1 MPDVVTHRYDP
12 AIGICPNICSLPDFE
27 ALVVLDQ
34 LRRKFRPSLKPNY
47 LARRRATEQWLSEA
61 ASKLLE
67 RRFDQGPGYFFL
79 GDFSHIADP
88 SRPAALIVPLSTLP
102 SEAITFTLGDSM
114 SVIEQPG
121 RRVYSLDEVVAL
133 FAASDA
139 VAGFGLSDRRGF
151 QDRFIEVQVWRR
163 SDQSH
168 DYKGVV
174 SSKSAKSRRR
184 RRRCMP
190 AAVLA
195 IALSFASIAAAAEP
209 ERRAVAYLAQETP
222 RWYAENHCFSCHNN
236 GDGARA
242 LFLSAQRGYVVPAN
256 ALEDTVR
263 WLRDPAGWDHNPG
276 NPGFSDK
283 RLARIQFAAALAEA
297 WRTGYMRERD
307 AATLDA
313 LSRAA
318 ESLVREQ
325 ESAGEF
331 LGAWR
336 IDTGGVAGAPAT
348 YGSALAT
355 YMARRTLEIAD
366 ARRFTESIG
375 RANQWLNSTPPHNI
389 LDRAA
394 ILLALPDSAPKHL
407 DALLAAQTSDGG
419 WGPQPHAPAEA
430 FDTAVALLALHGL
443 RGAPNA
449 SVSIDRGRAFLVKY
463 QLADGSWPE
472 TTRPAG
478 FTSYAERIS
487 TAAWAAYA
495 LLITD
500 PKGN

>member
-1 MPDVVTHRYDP
+1 
-12 AIGICPNICSLPDFE
+12 
-27 ALVVLDQ
+27 
-34 LRRKFRPSLKPNY
+34 
-47 LARRRATEQWLSEA
+47 
-61 ASKLLE
+61 
-67 RRFDQGPGYFFL
+67 
-79 GDFSHIADP
+79 
-88 SRPAALIVPLSTLP
+88 
-102 SEAITFTLGDSM
+102 
-114 SVIEQPG
+114 
-121 RRVYSLDEVVAL
+121 
-133 FAASDA
+133 
-139 VAGFGLSDRRGF
+139 
-151 QDRFIEVQVWRR
+151 
-163 SDQSH
+163 
-168 DYKGVV
+168 VV
-174 SSKSAKSRRR
+174 SSKSAKSHGHKRFVF
-184 RRRCMP
+184 

-195 IALSFASIAAAAEP
+195 VALSFVSVAAGAEP

-242 LFLSAQRGYVVPAN
+242 LFLAAQRRYAVPAN

-263 WLRDPAGWDHNPG
+263 WLRDPAGWDRNPG

-297 WRTGYMRERD
+297 WRTGYTSKRD
-307 AATLDA
+307 AVTLDA
-313 LSRAA
+313 VSSAA
-318 ESLVREQ
+318 ESLVSEQ
-325 ESAGEF
+325 ERAGIF
-331 LGAWR
+331 LGAWK

-366 ARRFTESIG
+366 ARRFAQSIR
-375 RANQWLNSTPPHNI
+375 RANHWLNSTLPQNV

-407 DALLAAQTSDGG
+407 DALLVAQTSDGG
-419 WGPQPHAPAEA
+419 WGPQLHAPAEA
-430 FDTAVALLALHGL
+430 FDTAVALLALHGVG
-443 RGAPNA
+443 GAHNVDA
-449 SVSIDRGRAFLVKY
+449 AIERGRAFLVKF

>member
-1 MPDVVTHRYDP
+1 MREIRTSGLTSGDGKRDDAMRQHP
-12 AIGICPNICSLPDFE
+12 
-27 ALVVLDQ
+27 
-34 LRRKFRPSLKPNY
+34 RPS
-47 LARRRATEQWLSEA
+47 
-61 ASKLLE
+61 
-67 RRFDQGPGYFFL
+67 
-79 GDFSHIADP
+79 
-88 SRPAALIVPLSTLP
+88 STLP
-102 SEAITFTLGDSM
+102 PVLFPQAAYNGPIGMAPRNLTIILAFAIS
-114 SVIEQPG
+114 
-121 RRVYSLDEVVAL
+121 
-133 FAASDA
+133 
-139 VAGFGLSDRRGF
+139 
-151 QDRFIEVQVWRR
+151 
-163 SDQSH
+163 
-168 DYKGVV
+168 
-174 SSKSAKSRRR
+174 
-184 RRRCMP
+184 
-190 AAVLA
+190 
-195 IALSFASIAAAAEP
+195 AAAAEP
-209 ERRAVAYLAQETP
+209 ARNAVAYLTRETP

-242 LFLSAQRGYVVPAN
+242 LFLAMQRGYAVPAN

-297 WRTGYMRERD
+297 WRTGYMRER
-307 AATLDA
+307 AAV
-313 LSRAA
+313 SSAA
-318 ESLVREQ
+318 ESLVGEQ
-325 ESAGEF
+325 ESGGEF
-331 LGAWR
+331 QGAWK
-336 IDTGGVAGAPAT
+336 IETGGVAGAPAT

-366 ARRFTESIG
+366 ARRFAQSIG
-375 RANQWLNSTPPHNI
+375 RANQWLNSTQPHNV

-419 WGPQPHAPAEA
+419 WGPQPHAPAEP

-449 SVSIDRGRAFLVKY
+449 AAAIERGRAFLVKF

-487 TAAWAAYA
+487 TASWAAYA

>member
-1 MPDVVTHRYDP
+1 V
-12 AIGICPNICSLPDFE
+12 L
-27 ALVVLDQ
+27 ALAV
-34 LRRKFRPSLKPNY
+34 
-47 LARRRATEQWLSEA
+47 
-61 ASKLLE
+61 
-67 RRFDQGPGYFFL
+67 
-79 GDFSHIADP
+79 
-88 SRPAALIVPLSTLP
+88 PAAG
-102 SEAITFTLGDSM
+102 AD
-114 SVIEQPG
+114 
-121 RRVYSLDEVVAL
+121 
-133 FAASDA
+133 
-139 VAGFGLSDRRGF
+139 
-151 QDRFIEVQVWRR
+151 
-163 SDQSH
+163 
-168 DYKGVV
+168 
-174 SSKSAKSRRR
+174 
-184 RRRCMP
+184 
-190 AAVLA
+190 
-195 IALSFASIAAAAEP
+195 P
-209 ERRAVAYLAQETP
+209 ERRAVAYLAQQTP

-242 LFLSAQRGYVVPAN
+242 LFLAVQRGYAVPAS
-256 ALEDTVR
+256 ALQDTLR

-276 NPGFSDK
+276 NAGFSDK

-297 WRTGYMRERD
+297 WSTGYTHDRD
-307 AATLDA
+307 AVL
-313 LSRAA
+313 RAA
-318 ESLVREQ
+318 ESLVQEQ
-325 ESAGEF
+325 ERDGEF
-331 LGAWR
+331 LGSWK

-366 ARRFTESIG
+366 ARRFAQPIG
-375 RANQWLNSTPPHNI
+375 RANQWLNSTQPQNV

-419 WGPQPHAPAEA
+419 WGPQPHAPAEP

-449 SVSIDRGRAFLVKY
+449 AAAIERGRAFLVKF

-487 TAAWAAYA
+487 TAGLAVYA

>member
-1 MPDVVTHRYDP
+1 VLAL
-12 AIGICPNICSLPDFE
+12 AI
-27 ALVVLDQ
+27 
-34 LRRKFRPSLKPNY
+34 
-47 LARRRATEQWLSEA
+47 
-61 ASKLLE
+61 
-67 RRFDQGPGYFFL
+67 
-79 GDFSHIADP
+79 
-88 SRPAALIVPLSTLP
+88 PAA
-102 SEAITFTLGDSM
+102 G
-114 SVIEQPG
+114 
-121 RRVYSLDEVVAL
+121 
-133 FAASDA
+133 
-139 VAGFGLSDRRGF
+139 
-151 QDRFIEVQVWRR
+151 
-163 SDQSH
+163 
-168 DYKGVV
+168 
-174 SSKSAKSRRR
+174 
-184 RRRCMP
+184 
-190 AAVLA
+190 
-195 IALSFASIAAAAEP
+195 AEP

-222 RWYAENHCFSCHNN
+222 KWFAGNHCFSCHNN

-242 LFLSAQRGYVVPAN
+242 LFLAVQRGYAVPAK
-256 ALEDTVR
+256 ALEDTLR

-297 WRTGYMRERD
+297 WRTGYTHDRD
-307 AATLDA
+307 AL
-313 LSRAA
+313 LLAA
-318 ESLVREQ
+318 ESLVSEQ
-325 ESAGEF
+325 ERDGAF
-331 LGAWR
+331 PGAWK

-366 ARRFTESIG
+366 AHRFAQPIG
-375 RANQWLNSTPPHNI
+375 RANQWLNFMQPQNV

-430 FDTAVALLALHGL
+430 FDTALALLALHGVVRPEAGANL
-443 RGAPNA
+443 RDAHNPA
-449 SVSIDRGRAFLVKY
+449 AAIERGRAFLAKF

-495 LLITD
+495 LLTTD